1 MPMSLP
7 DKEKTAPHE
16 AIPELHVAPSPHLSG
31 SAMTTRSMM
40 IDVTVGLTPVIIAA
54 VFFFQWLAV
63 FQLVV
68 TVGGC
73 LGAEFVFQKMRG
85 QQTSL
90 SDFSALVTGIIL
102 GLSLPATAPWYV
114 GLIAAVVA
122 MGIGKAVFGG
132 IGMNMFNPAMVGRA
146 FVMISFAGSLAASGY
161 VDTTQTVDAL
171 SQATPL
177 NAFKQGGLVT
187 PLGPLFWGAT
197 NGSIGETSA
206 LASLLG
212 GLYLCLRRSA
222 AWQIPLAVILG
233 AALLGGIADLMDG
246 QTDWGVIHHLS
257 SGALLFG
264 AFFIATDPTT
274 SPLTARGK
282 WLFGL
287 GIGFLVMILRLFSG
301 YPEGLM
307 FAVLLMNALTPLIN
321 RRTIPTPF
329 GGAD

>member
-1 MPMSLP
+1 MS
-7 DKEKTAPHE
+7 DKEEIAPHE
-16 AIPELHVAPSPHLSG
+16 ALSNLHVAPSPHLSD

-40 IDVTVGLTPVIIAA
+40 IDVVVGLTPVIIAA

-63 FQLVV
+63 FQLAV

-90 SDFSALVTGIIL
+90 RDFSALVTGIIL

-222 AWQIPLAVILG
+222 AWQIPVALILG
-233 AALLGGIADLMDG
+233 AALFGGVADLVDG
-246 QTDWGVIHHLS
+246 QTDWGVIHHLC

-274 SPLTARGK
+274 SPLTTRGK
-282 WLFGL
+282 WFFGF
-287 GIGFLVMILRLFSG
+287 GVGFLVMILRLFSG

-329 GGAD
+329 GGR